1 MGGGMRVE
9 QGSRARRLGPPPG
22 APPAHNPIPPTAPPP
37 RSCRRK
43 TYEAEGLPRVSA
55 LALANCAD
63 LLPLV
68 AWNAAHGIHFFRIP
82 SALFPWS
89 HEYELE
95 QLPGGC
101 AAGVAWGG
109 GG

>member
-1 MGGGMRVE
+1 M
-9 QGSRARRLGPPPG
+9 
-22 APPAHNPIPPTAPPP
+22 
-37 RSCRRK
+37 
-43 TYEAEGLPRVSA
+43 SA